1 MIFKSFGGK
10 LHVPSISSMKSL
22 HLSIVIVVGMGILV
36 SLGLLVLLS
45 PHTIAGNPRIL
56 SSSNTKPYF
65 AGIAVNPI
73 THKVY
78 VCDYGEKQIHV
89 LDAQTNQTLA
99 YIQINGNPWDVAVNP
114 VTNKVYVVNRDSY
127 TAITVIDGSSDQVI
141 NSINLIDMGTQPP
154 QMTFDA
160 GRNPP
165 TYYKIEPVQVA
176 VNPITNKVYV
186 NDWNFPDG
194 GITVIDG
201 KTDTVIDTILGLGG
215 ASYGIG
221 INPNTNRIYVD
232 NFQDVHGMPFDV
244 TVIDGTTDKI
254 LTNVTIGISGITGVS
269 TIPAALRVVPLAVNP
284 SNNSIYAT
292 CWGCLDPDKHR
303 RGDWISVINGTT
315 NNVVDRIPISASG
328 LAVDPNSNTLYA
340 AMAVDPV
347 GKIGSFDIAII
358 DGKNNKITGY
368 LKSDNGVFNVAVN
381 PSSGNVYVTGNF
393 PKSSVSLFSFES

>member
-141 NSINLIDMGTQPP
+141 NSINL
-154 QMTFDA
+154 
-160 GRNPP
+160 
-165 TYYKIEPVQVA
+165 
-176 VNPITNKVYV
+176 
-186 NDWNFPDG
+186 
-194 GITVIDG
+194 
-201 KTDTVIDTILGLGG
+201 
-215 ASYGIG
+215 
-221 INPNTNRIYVD
+221 
-232 NFQDVHGMPFDV
+232 
-244 TVIDGTTDKI
+244 
-254 LTNVTIGISGITGVS
+254 
-269 TIPAALRVVPLAVNP
+269 
-284 SNNSIYAT
+284 
-292 CWGCLDPDKHR
+292 
-303 RGDWISVINGTT
+303 
-315 NNVVDRIPISASG
+315 
-328 LAVDPNSNTLYA
+328 
-340 AMAVDPV
+340 
-347 GKIGSFDIAII
+347 
-358 DGKNNKITGY
+358 
-368 LKSDNGVFNVAVN
+368 
-381 PSSGNVYVTGNF
+381 
-393 PKSSVSLFSFES
+393 